1 MEDNTRKTDIILA
14 KSKLIANFATLI
26 LEGMQKVGIETQRIF
41 DRRDIPLYNKEKDYD
56 GNAD

>member
-1 MEDNTRKTDIILA
+1 MGKADKILA

-26 LEGMQKVGIETQRIF
+26 LEAMQKIGIETQRIF
-41 DRRDIPLYNKEKDYD
+41 DRRDIPLYNNEKDYD